1 MNAMKRSRGP
11 HRASGRRE
19 LRRDPGP
26 PRGEAGSA
34 RKERVRD
41 A

>member
-1 MNAMKRSRGP
+1 MNGIERGRGA
-11 HRASGRRE
+11 HRASGRRG
-19 LRRDPGP
+19 LRLAPEP